1 MKEKLKFQ
9 LIQLIFIKKIVES
22 LQNEQKEIK
31 LHMAEYLQNK
41 QIKITLLNRT
51 KLEVKSL
58 FELLNKTEESILELE
73 DDIQR
78 EKVKYVDI
86 ESNTV
91 YWQKKL
97 DNARASLDSV
107 NNAHNINKNTVEE
120 LKNELE
126 IITKKLTELSSSEDD
141 IVELH
146 NSQVLYYYNK
156 IFIKY
161 I

>member
-97 DNARASLDSV
+97 DNARASLNSV
-107 NNAHNINKNTVEE
+107 NNAHNIHKNTVEE